1 MRISHVNF
9 FNGRATLFLEGGDSQ
24 SDYCPMS
31 NDMGAAKA
39 LECVKAD
46 GTTPGAYVSWTNA
59 RMPGEALRDDMLRAR
74 KFADKSGL
82 VFQDN
87 IHFPLRATEAEAQAD
102 ALAEP
107 GQKCIIMHGG
117 PERVFNYATE
127 QDEYPEVTWRAVP
140 EKWRNRLI
148 PAVPPERPRL
158 ELVR

>member
-1 MRISHVNF
+1 MSKIASVSF
-9 FNGRATLFLEGGDSQ
+9 FSGRATLFYEGADIL
-24 SDYCPMS
+24 SDYCPCYS
-31 NDMGAAKA
+31 RISAAKA
-39 LECVKAD
+39 LEEIKAD

-82 VFQDN
+82 AFRDN
-87 IHFPLRATEAEAQAD
+87 IYFPLRASEAEAQAD

-117 PERVFNYATE
+117 EGHVFNYTTE
-127 QDEYPEVTWRAVP
+127 QDEYPAETWRAVP
-140 EKWRNRLI
+140 EAKRRDDF
-148 PAVPPERPRL
+148 PAVPPRP